1 MLIHERWAC
10 IAIVA
15 GAAGFGG
22 CPDPCVFTRTGCF
35 VDDDCAAGQICRL
48 DRAFED
54 GCAVVSGACIDVVDD
69 PLGPP
74 CGSVRA
80 CADDACCDPVRNACV
95 AAALYPGPDVDELT
109 CRPGTTTQVAVPC
122 LTDDDCPVV
131 EGVVDAF
138 DCVASV
144 GEAGVCLA
152 PCDTARPCVDDG
164 VCTNGHCFFRLGTP
178 CEDDTGVDARH
189 CGDAALDVCETLDVN
204 FDETSG
210 YCTRSCDDARP
221 CPTGFECDETGSRS
235 GSPICRRR

>member
-1 MLIHERWAC
+1 MQRAWTFLG
-10 IAIVA
+10 VA
-15 GAAGFGG
+15 VAALTLG
-22 CPDPCVFTRTGCF
+22 CPDPCVFTRAACL
-35 VDDDCAAGQICRL
+35 VDSDCGDGQLCRL
-48 DRAFED
+48 DRAFEAR
-54 GCAVVSGACIDVVDD
+54 CAVVKGACIAIVDD

-74 CGSVRA
+74 CGSVGD
-80 CADDACCDPVRNACV
+80 CADDACCDPVRNVCV

-109 CRPGTTTQVAVPC
+109 CRADDTTQIAPPC
-122 LTDDDCPVV
+122 LTDADCPVV
-131 EGVVDAF
+131 DGVDDAF

-144 GEAGVCLA
+144 GEAGLCLA

-235 GSPICRRR
+235 FSAICRRR